1 MENTNLAQQ
10 AFTIVRQAINQATE
24 KGAFNLNDVFIISK
38 SLSVL
43 NDLVQEQ
50 QSENEELEKK

>member
-24 KGAFNLNDVFIISK
+24 KGAFNLNDVLIISK

-50 QSENEELEKK
+50 QSESEELEKK